1 MRIHADTPAVAFAA
15 LACLPLVNTKR
26 RSETRWLVASA
37 VAAVLA
43 AGSKQVVLPV
53 LLALPAYVWLADGGR
68 AMRRYASMIVLVG
81 LGATIL
87 VATLTDVRAMLYQT
101 LVVPSEHPW
110 RFDDAFVV
118 FVHTIRD
125 IVPRSFLPLTII
137 AVWGGYRFSLSTGP
151 DRFRRWACE
160 NPWLVPVFVGL
171 FCVPTSML
179 GRMKTGGSMA
189 ALTYTIYFVV
199 LGALLAVV
207 QVAEV
212 NPRFLRT
219 TGRSAVTLAL
229 LAALT
234 IVGVSAAPQVA
245 GLPAIIRDLPRDAEA
260 SGYAFVRAHP
270 GQVYVPYH
278 PLLRLMA
285 ENRADHLL
293 LPNLSQQY
301 FEHVAADADLAST
314 LADDEAF
321 DAYVPTD
328 LRYVLMRADGQTP
341 LTALRIQRGVEVHL
355 QRYLPEFTRSIEVAP
370 GWFALVR
377 DDDRV
382 PGSTP

>member
-1 MRIHADTPAVAFAA
+1 M
-15 LACLPLVNTKR
+15 
-26 RSETRWLVASA
+26 
-37 VAAVLA
+37 
-43 AGSKQVVLPV
+43 
-53 LLALPAYVWLADGGR
+53 
-68 AMRRYASMIVLVG
+68 
-81 LGATIL
+81 
-87 VATLTDVRAMLYQT
+87 
-101 LVVPSEHPW
+101 
-110 RFDDAFVV
+110 
-118 FVHTIRD
+118 
-125 IVPRSFLPLTII
+125 
-137 AVWGGYRFSLSTGP
+137 
-151 DRFRRWACE
+151 
-160 NPWLVPVFVGL
+160 
-171 FCVPTSML
+171 
-179 GRMKTGGSMA
+179 
-189 ALTYTIYFVV
+189 
-199 LGALLAVV
+199 

-245 GLPAIIRDLPRDAEA
+245 GLPAIIQDLPRDAEA

-278 PLLRLMA
+278 PLLSLMA
-285 ENRADHLL
+285 EDRADHLL
-293 LPNLSQQY
+293 HPDLSQQY

-321 DAYVPTD
+321 HAYVPTD
-328 LRYVLMRADGQTP
+328 LRYVLLRADGQTP
-341 LTALRIQRGVEVHL
+341 LTALRIQRRLGAHL